1 MRINKIRDMSDAELA
16 TTLGALRREL
26 FNLRFQLATRQLKN
40 TARVKEV
47 RHDIA
52 RVLTIEHERA
62 MGLALKKQEVK

>member
-1 MRINKIRDMSDAELA
+1 MRINKVRDMSDAELKVNMDN
-16 TTLGALRREL
+16 LHREL

-52 RVLTIEHERA
+52 KILTVEHERT

>member
-1 MRINKIRDMSDAELA
+1 MKISKVRDMSDAELK
-16 TTLGALRREL
+16 LNMENLRREL

-52 RVLTIEHERA
+52 KILTVEHERS
-62 MGLALKKQEVK
+62 MGLASKNGEVK

>member
-1 MRINKIRDMSDAELA
+1 MRITKVRDMSDAELKVSMEN
-16 TTLGALRREL
+16 LRREL

-52 RVLTIEHERA
+52 KILTVEHERT

>member
-1 MRINKIRDMSDAELA
+1 MRINKVRDMSDAELRVNMEN
-16 TTLGALRREL
+16 LRREL

-52 RVLTIEHERA
+52 KILTVEHERI
-62 MGLALKKQEVK
+62 MGLASKKQEVK

>member
-1 MRINKIRDMSDAELA
+1 MKINKVRDMSDAELKVNMEN
-16 TTLGALRREL
+16 LHREL

-52 RVLTIEHERA
+52 KILTVEHERT
-62 MGLALKKQEVK
+62 MGLGSKKQEVK

>member
-1 MRINKIRDMSDAELA
+1 MRINKVRDMSDAELKVNMEN
-16 TTLGALRREL
+16 LRREL

-52 RVLTIEHERA
+52 KILTVEHERT

>member
-16 TTLGALRREL
+16 TTLATLRREL

-62 MGLALKKQEVK
+62 MGLAVKKQEVK

>member
-1 MRINKIRDMSDAELA
+1 MRINKVRDMSDAELKVNMEN
-16 TTLGALRREL
+16 LHREL

-52 RVLTIEHERA
+52 KILTVEHERT

>member
-1 MRINKIRDMSDAELA
+1 MRINKVRDMSDAELRVNMEN
-16 TTLGALRREL
+16 LRREL

-52 RVLTIEHERA
+52 KILTVEHERT
-62 MGLALKKQEVK
+62 MGLASKKQEVK

>member
-1 MRINKIRDMSDAELA
+1 MKISKVRDMSDAELKL
-16 TTLGALRREL
+16 TMESLRREL

-52 RVLTIEHERA
+52 KILTVEHERS
-62 MGLALKKQEVK
+62 MGLASKNGEVK

>member
-1 MRINKIRDMSDAELA
+1 MRINKVRDMSDAELKVNMDN
-16 TTLGALRREL
+16 LHREL

-52 RVLTIEHERA
+52 KILTVEHERT
-62 MGLALKKQEVK
+62 MGLAAKKQEVK

>member
-1 MRINKIRDMSDAELA
+1 MRITKVRDMSDAELKVNMEN
-16 TTLGALRREL
+16 LHREL

-52 RVLTIEHERA
+52 KILTVEHERT

>member
-16 TTLGALRREL
+16 TTLATLRREL

-52 RVLTIEHERA
+52 RVLTIGHERA

>member
-1 MRINKIRDMSDAELA
+1 MRINKVRDMSDTELKVNMEN
-16 TTLGALRREL
+16 LRREL

-52 RVLTIEHERA
+52 KILTVEHERT

>member
-1 MRINKIRDMSDAELA
+1 MSDAELRVNMEN
-16 TTLGALRREL
+16 LRREL

-52 RVLTIEHERA
+52 KILTVEHERT

>member
-1 MRINKIRDMSDAELA
+1 MKAKEVKELTKEELA
-16 TTLGALRREL
+16 KRRRDLKEEL

-52 RVLTIEHERA
+52 KILTVEHERT
-62 MGLALKKQEVK
+62 MGLASKKQEVK

>member
-1 MRINKIRDMSDAELA
+1 MKISKVRDMSDAELKL
-16 TTLGALRREL
+16 TMENLRREL

-52 RVLTIEHERA
+52 KILTVEHERS
-62 MGLALKKQEVK
+62 MGLASKNGEVK

>member
-1 MRINKIRDMSDAELA
+1 MSDAELKVNMEN
-16 TTLGALRREL
+16 LRREL

-52 RVLTIEHERA
+52 KILTVEHERT

>member
-1 MRINKIRDMSDAELA
+1 MRINKVRDMSDAELKVSMEN
-16 TTLGALRREL
+16 LRREL

-40 TARVKEV
+40 TSRVKEV

-52 RVLTIEHERA
+52 KILTVEHERT

>member
-1 MRINKIRDMSDAELA
+1 MRINKVRDMSDAELKVSMEN
-16 TTLGALRREL
+16 LRREL

-52 RVLTIEHERA
+52 KILTVEHERT

>member
-1 MRINKIRDMSDAELA
+1 MKISKVRDMSDAELK
-16 TTLGALRREL
+16 LNMENLRREL

-52 RVLTIEHERA
+52 KILTVEHERS
-62 MGLALKKQEVK
+62 MGIASKNGEVK

>member
-1 MRINKIRDMSDAELA
+1 MSDAELKVNMEN
-16 TTLGALRREL
+16 LHREL

-52 RVLTIEHERA
+52 KILTVEHERT

>member
-1 MRINKIRDMSDAELA
+1 MRINKVRDMSDAELRVNMEN
-16 TTLGALRREL
+16 LRREL

-52 RVLTIEHERA
+52 KILTVEHERT